1 MISYKK
7 NLIHALQSFSEI
19 PDDLAGEIG
28 DLFKPREYKSGD
40 FYLKADEEP
49 TLFSFVLSGL
59 FRYFYI
65 TRDGEEYTKH
75 FSMENSLVISL
86 SAFLEQRKSYFYIEA
101 IEDSI
106 VFAADMKQLMDMSE
120 NNIYLTKFMLKLIKT
135 VFIMKEKREADFLLK
150 DALGRYEQFLLDYPG
165 LEKRVRQYH
174 IATYLGITPVSLSR
188 IRKKHRPSEIS

>member
-7 NLIHALQSFSEI
+7 KLIQVLRSLSDI
-19 PDDLAGEIG
+19 PDELADEVA
-28 DLFKPREYKSGD
+28 DRFKPREYKSGD
-40 FYLKADEEP
+40 FYLKAGEKP

-65 TRDGEEYTKH
+65 TRDGDDYTKH

-86 SAFLEQRKSYFYIEA
+86 SAFLEQRESFFYIEA
-101 IEDSI
+101 LEDSM
-106 VFAADMKQLMDMSE
+106 VFSVDMKELRDMSE
-120 NNIYLTKFMLKLIKT
+120 NNIHLTKFMLKLIET

-150 DALGRYEQFLLDYPG
+150 DALGRYEQFLLNYPG

-188 IRKKHRPSEIS
+188 IRKNHRPSVIP